1 LKEEPCRIA
10 NQKVQAHNSAI
21 SPPSSLAALESV
33 CVMRKTSFIS
43 VKYLA
48 EKEFLRY
55 DLLMQIADEKTISQ
69 WRPSDLKLASVALLD
84 MTIFAAREPL
94 PANCVCIWISE
105 SPAYP
110 GRKGDMTLLPNFGV
124 SDLINALDRAA
135 LRLLDMKA
143 ANDSPDIESEPL
155 SQKTYRIS
163 KWVSLEHGFSTLRF
177 QKILAIMTKQD
188 ISWGWLLTYGGLTER
203 DAMLFLGELR
213 KKSALVERNKMF
225 LVHDRIAHESRPI
238 SLEQHEGGV
247 GLFVKKINQWLGR
260 TRSQELEKTS

>member
-1 LKEEPCRIA
+1 
-10 NQKVQAHNSAI
+10 
-21 SPPSSLAALESV
+21 
-33 CVMRKTSFIS
+33 MRKTSFIS

-69 WRPSDLKLASVALLD
+69 WQASDLGSASVALLD
-84 MTIFAAREPL
+84 MNIFNAREPL
-94 PANCVCIWISE
+94 PANCVCIWIAE

-110 GRKGDMTLLPNFGV
+110 GRKGDMTLPPNFSV

-135 LRLLDMKA
+135 LRLLDMKVA
-143 ANDSPDIESEPL
+143 EDGPATESEPL
-155 SQKTYRIS
+155 SQNTYRIS

-177 QKILAIMTKQD
+177 KKILAVMTKQD

-203 DAMLFLGELR
+203 DAILFLEELR
-213 KKSALVERNKMF
+213 KKSALVERNKVF
-225 LVHDRIAHESRPI
+225 LIRDRIAHESRLI
-238 SLEQHEGGV
+238 SLEQKEGGV
-247 GLFVKKINQWLGR
+247 GLFVKKISHWLGK